1 MATMKNKPIS
11 FNIENP
17 RDKQLFDH
25 VKDIKNFSAYAKSL
39 IAQDMKSSKVI
50 VEVGNK

>member
-11 FNIENP
+11 FNIDNP
-17 RDKQLFDH
+17 HDKQLFNY
-25 VKDIKNFSAYAKSL
+25 VKDIRNFSAYAKSL
-39 IAQDMKSSKVI
+39 IAKDMKSSKII